1 VAGTVGGSTYGVAK
15 QATLVAVRVLD
26 CSGSGTT
33 ATVISGINWVVAD
46 PSTPVR
52 RSCVVCRD
60 GCRLQ
65 SMDMSLTLSAWRGV
79 ASRDTVQNT
88 KKVINMSLGGGA
100 SAAIDAAVEAA
111 VGAGVVVVVAAG
123 NSNANACN
131 ASPARTPSALTVAA
145 TDSADTRAAFSNF
158 GSCVDLFAPGAL
170 I

>member
-1 VAGTVGGSTYGVAK
+1 MRRVFCRQSFAVDVHVAHALG
-15 QATLVAVRVLD
+15 
-26 CSGSGTT
+26 
-33 ATVISGINWVVAD
+33 
-46 PSTPVR
+46 
-52 RSCVVCRD
+52 
-60 GCRLQ
+60 
-65 SMDMSLTLSAWRGV
+65 MAWH
-79 ASRDTVQNT
+79 DTVQNT